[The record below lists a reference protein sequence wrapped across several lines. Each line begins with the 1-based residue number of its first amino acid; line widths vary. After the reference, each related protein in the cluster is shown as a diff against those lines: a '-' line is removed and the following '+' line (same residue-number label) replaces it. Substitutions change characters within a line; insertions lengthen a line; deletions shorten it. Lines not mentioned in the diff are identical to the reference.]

1 MPIIQT
7 ENGYIYK
14 KNKKK
19 TGLGKGVKTFVAFF
33 LIVAVVTICLY
44 VFSIFDVTSVFGL
57 NKYKIYNKTSYYGV
71 YVAMGSSHA
80 EVDDY
85 IDDIKSIGGS
95 GYIYVQNK
103 NYYCLASIYLSKS
116 DAEKVCENLSENFFA
131 NIIQIELKDLVV
143 EKSYTK
149 EELNCL
155 KKSLML
161 VNQSSEELYNL
172 SISFD
177 KKELLEAEAKQK
189 LQVFRETCQMQKE
202 SLSKTFSE
210 DCDNLVTNVKIF
222 QSEVIYSLSALLL
235 SDNFSVD
242 IKWTMA
248 SVINNFA
255 NMQISIT

>member
-1 MPIIQT
+1 M
-7 ENGYIYK
+7 
-14 KNKKK
+14 
-19 TGLGKGVKTFVAFF
+19 
-33 LIVAVVTICLY
+33 
-44 VFSIFDVTSVFGL
+44 
-57 NKYKIYNKTSYYGV
+57 
-71 YVAMGSSHA
+71 
-80 EVDDY
+80 
-85 IDDIKSIGGS
+85 DIT
-95 GYIYVQNK
+95 
-103 NYYCLASIYLSKS
+103 
-116 DAEKVCENLSENFFA
+116 
-131 NIIQIELKDLVV
+131 
-143 EKSYTK
+143 SYTK

-202 SLSKTFSE
+202 SLSKAFSE